1 MNSYKFLDD
10 TLHVGQQSILQLSFD
25 DSVTVNALPNV
36 VGVLIVGDVKPTDTS
51 VSLSQIWNIDF
62 STFKLGVLN
71 FDSLEIPFV
80 NKNGKDSILYI
91 HGDGPVVG
99 TSVLDTNFKSSYFG
113 NADYPL
119 PKGEV
124 ATISA
129 LGLIIIAIITILI
142 YKFVTREKPV
152 PPKPFY
158 EDPEKSSKEKL
169 DELLAM
175 KLWENEDGLKEHYF
189 ILTEIIKFHFSVELQ
204 ESFMENTTIEILAK
218 LKEKFQYEQF
228 KRIKQF
234 FDDADIVK
242 YTKMIPSNE
251 EVFVANSSAGE
262 LIKIVVKKDEEV
274 WWIE

>member
-1 MNSYKFLDD
+1 MNTYKFLDD
-10 TLHVGQQSILQLSFD
+10 TLHVGQESVLQLSFD

-36 VGVLIVGDVKPTDTS
+36 VGILIVGDVKPADSTS
-51 VSLSQIWNIDF
+51 QVWNVNF

-71 FDSLEIPFV
+71 FDSLKIPFV
-80 NKNGKDSILYI
+80 DENGKDSTLYI

-99 TSVLDTNFKSSYFG
+99 TSILDTNFKSTYFG

-129 LGLIIIAIITILI
+129 FGLIIIAIITILI

-204 ESFMENTTIEILAK
+204 ESFMENTTIEILGK

-228 KRIKQF
+228 KKIKQF

-242 YTKMIPSNE
+242 YTKMIPTND
-251 EVFVANSSAGE
+251 EVFVSNNSAGE
-262 LIKIVVKKDEEV
+262 LIKIIVKKEDNNE
-274 WWIE
+274 